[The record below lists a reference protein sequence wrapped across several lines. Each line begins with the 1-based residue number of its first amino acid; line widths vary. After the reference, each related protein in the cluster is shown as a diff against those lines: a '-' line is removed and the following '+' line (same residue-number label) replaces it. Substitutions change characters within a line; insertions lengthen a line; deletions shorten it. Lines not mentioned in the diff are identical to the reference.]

1 MVFFILFAVVLMGTY
16 ISLRREL
23 APPRLIAMV
32 SILGSS
38 ISLTLFS
45 LTARDTSFVYAVVLG
60 IIAGCLFSGL
70 TLALA
75 WYFHKQEIQS
85 HQ

>member
-1 MVFFILFAVVLMGTY
+1 MVFFVLFAVVLVGTY
-16 ISLRREL
+16 VSLRREL

-45 LTARDTSFVYAVVLG
+45 LTARDVSFVYAVVLG
-60 IIAGCLFSGL
+60 IIAGSLFSGA
-70 TLALA
+70 TLGIA
-75 WYFHKQEIQS
+75 WYFHKQEVES
-85 HQ
+85 R

>member
-1 MVFFILFAVVLMGTY
+1 MIYFVLFAAVLVGTY
-16 ISLRREL
+16 VSLRREL
-23 APPRLIAMV
+23 APPRLIAGV

-45 LTARDTSFVYAVVLG
+45 AISRDLHFVVAFVVG
-60 IIAGCLFSGL
+60 IIAGSVFSGL

-75 WYFHKQEIQS
+75 WYFHKQELQS
-85 HQ
+85 R